1 MDLSPFLQI
10 SGSET
15 SLSNQ
20 TPSTLRGAS
29 LHHLLL
35 LQNPHQHL
43 PHPYGPPPF
52 LRLGLNPDTATSAL
66 TFHLDL
72 AALRR
77 FPEKPLILILSI
89 YNNPMNPVPIL
100 LSWIMTFVRF
110 TDMNSISWSDGLVV
124 LWGPARLRSAVEG
137 IRVREGKGETER
149 TRMKGFPERWRKAEE
164 DGSVKMEGR
173 DAGGGV
179 VGGGRGREREDGYMG
194 GERVDVDFAEARGG
208 GGMQPGELRGLVG
221 E

>member
-35 LQNPHQHL
+35 LQNLHQHL

-66 TFHLDL
+66 TFHLDPTT
-72 AALRR
+72 LRR
-77 FPEKPLILILSI
+77 FPEKPLIL
-89 YNNPMNPVPIL
+89 V
-100 LSWIMTFVRF
+100 
-110 TDMNSISWSDGLVV
+110 
-124 LWGPARLRSAVEG
+124 
-137 IRVREGKGETER
+137 
-149 TRMKGFPERWRKAEE
+149 
-164 DGSVKMEGR
+164 EGR
-173 DAGGGV
+173 DVGGGV

-194 GERVDVDFAEARGG
+194 GERVGVDFAKARGG